1 MNDGPTLA
9 AFFANWSIFR
19 DAVCAGT
26 LAGALLGFLGVQIVL
41 RRMVFASSAIA
52 QAAALGV
59 ALSFWVPAFLDPTGH
74 AASHASDPTAHIVPL
89 VYEPVLWALA
99 ASLIATLAF
108 IANPVR
114 LHLTRESVLGVVFL
128 LGGAGTVL
136 VGDRIKQESND
147 LAAILF
153 GSAVVVQRT
162 DLVLIAAATLV
173 LVGIHVWRMRALVF
187 AAYDPVGARV
197 QGLPV
202 GALNTFVF
210 VAVGVAVALCTR
222 ALGALPVFAFSVLPA
237 MAALTL
243 THRLPWVFALAAL
256 LGALSGGGGYLVSF
270 RGDLPVGATQT
281 AVTLTLFLLALAR
294 RLVPRMLSR
303 RSSVSSSTIAASERI
318 P

>member
-1 MNDGPTLA
+1 MNDGPTLTT
-9 AFFANWSIFR
+9 FFANWSIFR
-19 DAVCAGT
+19 DAVFTGA

-59 ALSFWVPAFLDPTGH
+59 ALSFWVPAIVDPAGH
-74 AASHASDPTAHIVPL
+74 AARHASDPAAHIVPL
-89 VYEPVLWALA
+89 YYEPVLWALA
-99 ASLIATLAF
+99 ASLLATLAF
-108 IANPVR
+108 VANPVR

-128 LGGAGTVL
+128 LGGAGTVI

-147 LAAILF
+147 LSAILF

-162 DLVLIAAATLV
+162 DLILIAIATAV
-173 LVGIHVWRMRALVF
+173 LLTIHALRMRALVF

-202 GALNTFVF
+202 AKLNTFVF
-210 VAVGVAVALCTR
+210 LAVGIAVALGTR

-243 THRLPWVFALAAL
+243 TSRLPLVFALAAG

-281 AVTLTLFLLALAR
+281 AVALGLFALALAR
-294 RLVPRMLSR
+294 RAFMRGR
-303 RSSVSSSTIAASERI
+303 AKETTT
-318 P
+318 